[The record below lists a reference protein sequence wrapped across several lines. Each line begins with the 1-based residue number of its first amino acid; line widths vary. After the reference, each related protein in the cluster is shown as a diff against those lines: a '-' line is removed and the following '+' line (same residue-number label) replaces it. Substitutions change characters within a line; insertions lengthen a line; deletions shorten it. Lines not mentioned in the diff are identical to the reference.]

1 MIILKTKEDKIKM
14 KESNRI
20 VALVLKEIEKKIK
33 PGVSTIELDRFAEDI
48 IRKEGAI
55 PGFKGYMGYP
65 ATLCV
70 SIDEEIVHG
79 IPSERKLKE
88 GEIVS
93 IDVGTIKDGFYG
105 DGARTYSVGKI
116 DEKGEKLMRTTEKSL
131 YMGIEKA
138 VPGNRLSD
146 ISHTIQTYVESEGFS
161 VVRDF
166 VGHGIGRKL
175 HEDPQIP
182 NYGDPGMGPVIKEG
196 MTFAIEPMV
205 CEGKNYQTRILPD
218 GWTAVCKDGSRAA
231 HFEHTI
237 FVNAE
242 GPEILTVI

>member
-1 MIILKTKEDKIKM
+1 MIILKNREEKLKM

-33 PGVSTIELDRFAEDI
+33 PGVKTIDLDKFAEEL
-48 IRKEGAI
+48 IRKEGAV
-55 PGFKGYMGYP
+55 PGFKGYLGYP
-65 ATLCV
+65 ATLCI

-105 DGARTYSVGKI
+105 DGARTYAVGEI
-116 DEKGEKLMRTTEKSL
+116 DESGKKLMETTEKSL
-131 YMGIEKA
+131 YIGIEKA
-138 VPGNRLSD
+138 IPGNRLSD
-146 ISHTIQTYVESEGFS
+146 ISNAIQTHIESEGFS

-166 VGHGIGRKL
+166 VGHGIGRNL

-182 NYGDPGMGPVIKEG
+182 NYGDPGMGPVIREG

-205 CEGKNYQTRILPD
+205 CEGKSWKTKILPD
-218 GWTAVCKDGSRAA
+218 GWTAVCEDGSRAA

-237 FVNAE
+237 FINAE
-242 GPEILTVI
+242 GPEILTVA